1 MARTMHEK
9 RPEED
14 NRYHDTWKL
23 LKKYRDV
30 TWSLEVSVRQV
41 KNQFRIDY
49 DCSIEDF
56 LDSIYMAGADL
67 GGTIIEDHAKCIER
81 SYKMLTLLENAVNLL
96 RTRHKNG
103 EVYYWILYY
112 SFLSPQKLKNVDEI
126 IEVLRPHIRDI
137 SSKII
142 GFGKRD
148 FPYPSFQFKKSS
160 YIFLFISASNNSIT
174 YLSFPHCFLSLI
186 PILPHFYFIFCSTLF
201 RSLAITSYNF
211 PSAVILVENWKCFA
225 IECEIPIC

>member
-1 MARTMHEK
+1 MARKMHEK

-126 IEVLRPHIRDI
+126 TRTYLVETVTKI
-137 SSKII
+137 SSS
-142 GFGKRD
+142 D
-148 FPYPSFQFKKSS
+148 WS
-160 YIFLFISASNNSIT
+160 
-174 YLSFPHCFLSLI
+174 YLS
-186 PILPHFYFIFCSTLF
+186 STTDNRMTLLTCVAGDSSQ
-201 RSLAITSYNF
+201 RWCVQ
-211 PSAVILVENWKCFA
+211 AVQA
-225 IECEIPIC
+225 S

>member
-1 MARTMHEK
+1 MARKMHEK

-137 SSKII
+137 SSSTYYRLRKEAVIALSSVLW
-142 GFGKRD
+142 GFSSQDTLNTLELFFPPQPFDLINIKGD
-148 FPYPSFQFKKSS
+148 F
-160 YIFLFISASNNSIT
+160 A
-174 YLSFPHCFLSLI
+174 
-186 PILPHFYFIFCSTLF
+186 TLF
-201 RSLAITSYNF
+201 EIAVAKCYNNYVKVRYY
-211 PSAVILVENWKCFA
+211 SKLQL
-225 IECEIPIC
+225 

>member
-1 MARTMHEK
+1 MARKMHEK

-96 RTRHKNG
+96 
-103 EVYYWILYY
+103 
-112 SFLSPQKLKNVDEI
+112 SPQKLKNVDEI

-137 SSKII
+137 SS
-142 GFGKRD
+142 
-148 FPYPSFQFKKSS
+148 S
-160 YIFLFISASNNSIT
+160 T
-174 YLSFPHCFLSLI
+174 YYRL
-186 PILPHFYFIFCSTLF
+186 
-201 RSLAITSYNF
+201 RKE
-211 PSAVILVENWKCFA
+211 AVIALSSVLWGFSSQDTLNTLELFF
-225 IECEIPIC
+225 PPSHLT

>member
-1 MARTMHEK
+1 MARKMHEK

-126 IEVLRPHIRDI
+126 TILFVPRSVDPLL
-137 SSKII
+137 
-142 GFGKRD
+142 FLQ
-148 FPYPSFQFKKSS
+148 YPEELSLHSPRSS
-160 YIFLFISASNNSIT
+160 YYFLK
-174 YLSFPHCFLSLI
+174 
-186 PILPHFYFIFCSTLF
+186 ILHKL
-201 RSLAITSYNF
+201 LEMQNSYN
-211 PSAVILVENWKCFA
+211 PQHLVPNNH
-225 IECEIPIC
+225 

>member
-1 MARTMHEK
+1 MARKMPEK

-23 LKKYRDV
+23 LKKCRDV

-81 SYKMLTLLENAVNLL
+81 SYKMLTLLENAT
-96 RTRHKNG
+96 RTYLVETVTK
-103 EVYYWILYY
+103 
-112 SFLSPQKLKNVDEI
+112 
-126 IEVLRPHIRDI
+126 I
-137 SSKII
+137 SSS
-142 GFGKRD
+142 D
-148 FPYPSFQFKKSS
+148 WS
-160 YIFLFISASNNSIT
+160 
-174 YLSFPHCFLSLI
+174 YLSSTTDNRI
-186 PILPHFYFIFCSTLF
+186 TLF
-201 RSLAITSYNF
+201 TCVAGDSSQRWCVQ
-211 PSAVILVENWKCFA
+211 AVQA
-225 IECEIPIC
+225 S

>member
-1 MARTMHEK
+1 MARKMPEK

-112 SFLSPQKLKNVDEI
+112 
-126 IEVLRPHIRDI
+126 
-137 SSKII
+137 
-142 GFGKRD
+142 
-148 FPYPSFQFKKSS
+148 
-160 YIFLFISASNNSIT
+160 
-174 YLSFPHCFLSLI
+174 
-186 PILPHFYFIFCSTLF
+186 
-201 RSLAITSYNF
+201 
-211 PSAVILVENWKCFA
+211 
-225 IECEIPIC
+225 

>member
-1 MARTMHEK
+1 MARKMPEK

-103 EVYYWILYY
+103 EVYYWILGEAGWHSTLVSRTPGPADYY
-112 SFLSPQKLKNVDEI
+112 QAHHVAWRSL
-126 IEVLRPHIRDI
+126 
-137 SSKII
+137 
-142 GFGKRD
+142 FGKLM
-148 FPYPSFQFKKSS
+148 P
-160 YIFLFISASNNSIT
+160 
-174 YLSFPHCFLSLI
+174 I
-186 PILPHFYFIFCSTLF
+186 PLTPQPCWG
-201 RSLAITSYNF
+201 
-211 PSAVILVENWKCFA
+211 VG
-225 IECEIPIC
+225 CE

>member
-1 MARTMHEK
+1 MARKMHEK

-137 SSKII
+137 SS
-142 GFGKRD
+142 
-148 FPYPSFQFKKSS
+148 S
-160 YIFLFISASNNSIT
+160 T
-174 YLSFPHCFLSLI
+174 YYRL
-186 PILPHFYFIFCSTLF
+186 
-201 RSLAITSYNF
+201 RKE
-211 PSAVILVENWKCFA
+211 AVIHSGRYPAEHQNQTQCRDDAGVPQSAQGRRAREKGGRCDERSHL
-225 IECEIPIC
+225 

>member
-1 MARTMHEK
+1 MARKMHEK

-137 SSKII
+137 SS
-142 GFGKRD
+142 
-148 FPYPSFQFKKSS
+148 S
-160 YIFLFISASNNSIT
+160 T
-174 YLSFPHCFLSLI
+174 YYRL
-186 PILPHFYFIFCSTLF
+186 
-201 RSLAITSYNF
+201 RKE
-211 PSAVILVENWKCFA
+211 AVIALSSVLWGFSSQDISVFNIVLLIGAC
-225 IECEIPIC
+225 IPFCVQLCYRPVPDNPRTAGALIRKDSYRNSVDTIWVHRPANIANLS